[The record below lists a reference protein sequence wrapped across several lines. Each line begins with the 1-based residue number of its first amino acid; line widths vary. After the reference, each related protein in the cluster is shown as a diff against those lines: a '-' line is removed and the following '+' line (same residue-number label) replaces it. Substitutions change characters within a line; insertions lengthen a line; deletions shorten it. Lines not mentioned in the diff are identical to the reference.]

1 MGNIQ
6 SPNDIYVDGFNISIV
21 FTFVSADRIAWMLM
35 LEQLLFYLSLQME
48 DILDIEDE
56 PERRLLLPFLGGYL
70 VPGNH
75 LSSILVM
82 FTIVGTPS
90 TKEKQ

>member
-1 MGNIQ
+1 
-6 SPNDIYVDGFNISIV
+6 
-21 FTFVSADRIAWMLM
+21 MLM
-35 LEQLLFYLSLQME
+35 LEQLLFDLSLQME
-48 DILDIEDE
+48 DFLDIEDE

-82 FTIVGTPS
+82 STIVGTPS

>member
-1 MGNIQ
+1 
-6 SPNDIYVDGFNISIV
+6 
-21 FTFVSADRIAWMLM
+21 MLM
-35 LEQLLFYLSLQME
+35 LEQLLFDLSLQME
-48 DILDIEDE
+48 DFLDILDIEDE

-82 FTIVGTPS
+82 FTIVGAPS